1 MVVGGADIVVAA
13 AQVVVDADATR
24 SWVTT
29 VGGARVVIIAI
40 NQIDICTCA
49 FVALVVGGA
58 GVTVIAEARRW
69 VVNAKPG

>member
-1 MVVGGADIVVAA
+1 MIVCGADIVVAA

-24 SWVTT
+24 SGVTT
-29 VGGARVVIIAI
+29 VGSARVVIIAI
-40 NQIDICTCA
+40 NQIDICTCT
-49 FVALVVGGA
+49 FVALVVGRT